1 MTGASGGAVSHS
13 DRLAWWPKDEEISP
27 ACVWRANGGCRALA
41 PSTYFCACPR
51 YKNRPNSNRW
61 PLIFGKTEYL
71 KNCHISKPNHPMMPR
86 AWSAIKYPLDAQRL
100 ADLDTRKTPAGVE
113 SAWLSS
119 SSALEFCGLVL
130 TYQPRSVFR
139 HDRLAIAQRILDSQ
153 LLSGWLSHG
162 EAPQD
167 RQWQNKLQHTEAR
180 NQIIDAP
187 QAKPPYCLSGRRV
200 CSEKHR
206 WVFNEKLHV
215 MIPRTNC
222 NQAFGGLLVIPLEQ
236 PMLHSPKRVCWWLLC
251 YMALHF

>member
-1 MTGASGGAVSHS
+1 MKKRPRRPGGRGVCRCVVVNGPKPVVGVRGVTGTAT
-13 DRLAWWPKDEEISP
+13 ISP

-61 PLIFGKTEYL
+61 PLIFGKTE
-71 KNCHISKPNHPMMPR
+71 
-86 AWSAIKYPLDAQRL
+86 AWSAIKYPLDAKRL
-100 ADLDTRKTPAGVE
+100 AKLDTRKTPAGVE

-119 SSALEFCGLVL
+119 SSVAFAKVL

-167 RQWQNKLQHTEAR
+167 RQWQNKLQHTEAQ

-187 QAKPPYCLSGRRV
+187 QA
-200 CSEKHR
+200 
-206 WVFNEKLHV
+206 
-215 MIPRTNC
+215 
-222 NQAFGGLLVIPLEQ
+222 
-236 PMLHSPKRVCWWLLC
+236 
-251 YMALHF
+251 